1 MEATSYVA
9 AKALREVL
17 RLEGQVRAIKQEL
30 VRSIAGTPAARPGSP
45 AGAPLKG
52 LLKGVVVDPEDIE
65 VAKRSIFGG
74 TGQDGR

>member
-9 AKALREVL
+9 AKALREVQ
-17 RLEGQVRAIKQEL
+17 RLEGQIRAIKLEL
-30 VRSIAGTPAARPGSP
+30 IRSITGTPAARPSAS

-52 LLKGVVVDPEDIE
+52 VLKGVVVDPEDIE
-65 VAKRSIFGG
+65 AAKRSLFGE

>member
-9 AKALREVL
+9 AKALREVQ
-17 RLEGQVRAIKQEL
+17 RLEGQIRAIKLEL
-30 VRSIAGTPAARPGSP
+30 IRSITGTPAARPGVS

-52 LLKGVVVDPEDIE
+52 VLKGVVVDPEDIE
-65 VAKRSIFGG
+65 AAKRSLFGA